1 VTDEN
6 GQLDLFGQMDLFGAP
21 APDIAPAPPIRKSKC
36 SANGLVHFKYN
47 SRLKRSI
54 RCKANFLFGHPEVLL
69 PAYMEAPEFA
79 EARELAAEWA
89 EHAIRRKTQ
98 KNKAII
104 KDLVTRFWEAVDQI
118 LVDKGKA
125 PLESSGRLPPIRP
138 KGRYFNLDQVL
149 EAINHTYFDEQL
161 KCRITWSNRTG
172 GQSFHSLRRDP
183 ITGEEFHL
191 ISISRGYDA
200 ANCPLYAVAGVVYH
214 ECLHIVIPIEEK
226 NGRRVVHG
234 RVFRQRE
241 RQYIYYDEWMRWHKE
256 VLPKNIR
263 AMHRHK
269 EL

>member
-1 VTDEN
+1 MDDN
-6 GQLDLFGQMDLFGAP
+6 GQLDLFEQLELPVAT
-21 APDIAPAPPIRKSKC
+21 APPLDPRPADKHSKC
-36 SANGLVHFKYN
+36 SRNGLVHFKYN
-47 SRLKRSI
+47 SRMKRSI

-69 PAYMEAPEFA
+69 PAYMASPEFA
-79 EARELAAEWA
+79 PARELAAEWA
-89 EHAIRRKTQ
+89 EHAVRRKTQ

-104 KDLVTRFWEAVDQI
+104 KDLVTRFWEAIDQV
-118 LVDKGKA
+118 LVDKGKP

-138 KGRYFNLDQVL
+138 RGRYFNLDDVL

-161 KCRITWSNRTG
+161 KCRITWSNRVG
-172 GQSFHSLRRDP
+172 GLSFHSLRKDP

-214 ECLHIVIPIEEK
+214 ECLHIVIPVEVK

-241 RQYIYYDEWMRWHKE
+241 RQYIYYDEWIRWHKE
-256 VLPKNIR
+256 VLPKNIC
-263 AMHRHK
+263 AMRRHR

>member
-1 VTDEN
+1 MAGDQMDMF
-6 GQLDLFGQMDLFGAP
+6 GQLDLFGNYPEQPKVP
-21 APDIAPAPPIRKSKC
+21 AVQAASPDC
-36 SANGLVHFKYN
+36 SANGLVNFKYN
-47 SRLKRSI
+47 PLLKKSI
-54 RCKANFLFGHPEVLL
+54 RCKGGVLFGHPEVML
-69 PAYMEAPEFA
+69 PAYMRDPEFTA
-79 EARELAAEWA
+79 ARELAAEWA
-89 EHAIRRKTQ
+89 EHAVRRKTQ

-125 PLESSGRLPPIRP
+125 PLESSGRLPPINPR
-138 KGRYFNLDQVL
+138 GRYFNLNQVL

-161 KCRITWSNRTG
+161 KCRITWSNRVG
-172 GQSFHSLRRDP
+172 GLSFHSLRKDP

-191 ISISRGYDA
+191 ISISKGYDA

-241 RQYIYYDEWMRWHKE
+241 RQYIYYDEWIRWHKE